1 MLSVEQKMVIY
12 CNKTFVVPEQK
23 TVDNRCFMCLQ
34 KWNRSLVKMLTGQA
48 LDLRAGQHEKG
59 SLNSNLWNE
68 IVEARQN
75 KANELLQDA
84 IANEAE
90 DGKEE
95 VKKRKKSQPLRAS
108 SKHSVLLPVSME
120 VEVQGHKLR
129 LLLEGVG
136 KQTIWIEFTEDNI
149 RWLQAQVQG
158 SEAVPRK
165 ARRKTS
171 RSSGPARG
179 ASSEAE
185 DAAEDDR

>member
-12 CNKTFVVPEQK
+12 CDKTFVVPEQK

-34 KWNRSLVKMLTGQA
+34 KWNRSLVKVLTGQA

-108 SKHSVLLPVSME
+108 SKHSV
-120 VEVQGHKLR
+120 
-129 LLLEGVG
+129 
-136 KQTIWIEFTEDNI
+136 F
-149 RWLQAQVQG
+149 A
-158 SEAVPRK
+158 
-165 ARRKTS
+165 S
-171 RSSGPARG
+171 RFHGGGSSGSQAATAPGRGGQANHMDRVHGRQHSLAPDPSARQ
-179 ASSEAE
+179 
-185 DAAEDDR
+185 